1 MLGESTL
8 WYLQEFLQCIKNI
21 ILEFTLPSLSF
32 ITSQPPFLEQF
43 QQISFLHLDT
53 CVYISISNF
62 DKHQILLVCA
72 WCLEATSSLPTKN
85 CKVSTVRLWIKA
97 KESVLN
103 NSFLFLSGFQF
114 LTDFRVVTTIYNR
127 INIFNHLSLLF
138 SPKIQL
144 QFSFSKN

>member
-43 QQISFLHLDT
+43 QQ
-53 CVYISISNF
+53 ISISNF